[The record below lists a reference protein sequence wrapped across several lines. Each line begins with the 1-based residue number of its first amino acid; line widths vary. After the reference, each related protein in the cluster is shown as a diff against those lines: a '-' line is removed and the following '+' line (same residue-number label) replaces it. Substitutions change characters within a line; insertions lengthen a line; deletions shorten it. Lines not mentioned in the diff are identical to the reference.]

1 MNTSYFVS
9 GNFAKKAVS
18 LWILLCLGGSVCLAQ
33 EQKDTTYHKFSI
45 GIKGGVGFSSVF
57 GTGENISRT
66 SPSIDLVQGYLGGL
80 SLQYFAESNFAL
92 QVEGYLI
99 RKGWRQKFVGSD
111 DLFTDSIFYET
122 TLNYAEFPITA
133 HAYFG
138 RKNLRLFADA
148 GVYLAYMF
156 SYDDER
162 EVSVQ
167 DSVITYRMNRP
178 DVNRLDIGLIGGAGF
193 EVASAAGT
201 FQLGSS
207 LRYGLGSVLDKNLQE
222 IPNIL
227 QNFTVAITLGYYVEF
242 GRK

>member
-1 MNTSYFVS
+1 MLSTVLEIPV
-9 GNFAKKAVS
+9 KKAVC
-18 LWILLCLGGSVCLAQ
+18 LCIFLCLGYVCSAQ
-33 EQKDTTYHKFSI
+33 AQKDTTYHRFSV
-45 GIKGGVGFSSVF
+45 GVKGGGNFSEIF
-57 GTGENISRT
+57 RTGEALTRAGINIK
-66 SPSIDLVQGYLGGL
+66 LVQRYLGGL

-99 RKGWRQKFVGSD
+99 QKGWRQIFSD
-111 DLFTDSIFYET
+111 ETNEFADSIFYET

-148 GVYLAYMF
+148 GLYLAYMF

-162 EVSVQ
+162 EVSVE
-167 DSVITYRMNRP
+167 DRVINYRMNRP

-193 EVASAAGT
+193 EIATAAGT

-207 LRYGLGSVLDKNLQE
+207 IRYGLGSVLDKNLQE